1 MPGIVPGLRQ
11 VRRTLL
17 AASAAIAAAAVL
29 AADVTA
35 AGPRTGVVV
44 IETALGY
51 QDASAAGTG
60 VVLSADGTVL
70 TNNHVIRGA
79 TTIRVRVSSRRY
91 SARVLGYSLE
101 SDIAVLKL
109 RGASGLD
116 TATFGRSSIVRRGQ
130 SVTAVGNADGQGT
143 LVVSRGSVVALGR
156 KITVHD
162 EQGESHELAGLIQ
175 TDAELHPGESGGPL
189 LDARGRVIGIDT
201 AASTG
206 FAFHSGSNEGYAIPI
221 DRALAIARQIR
232 AGRESA
238 TVHVGPTAFIG
249 IAVHASGYYRNGYLT
264 GVRVDN
270 VVAGGPADR
279 IGLQRGDLIMTIDGT
294 RVATP
299 ADVAR
304 LVARR
309 HPGDTIRV
317 TWIKGSGDRSSGN
330 ARLAT
335 GPPQ

>member
-1 MPGIVPGLRQ
+1 MRQ

-17 AASAAIAAAAVL
+17 ASSAALAAAAAL
-29 AADVTA
+29 AAGA
-35 AGPRTGVVV
+35 GAGAGGPRTGVVV
-44 IETALGY
+44 IETALQY
-51 QDASAAGTG
+51 QHASAAGTG
-60 VVLSADGTVL
+60 VVLSADGIVL

-79 TTIRVRVSSRRY
+79 TTIRVLVSSNGRRFG
-91 SARVLGYSLE
+91 ARVLGYSLE
-101 SDIAVLKL
+101 NDIAVLKL
-109 RGASGLD
+109 QGASGLT
-116 TATFGRSSIVRRGQ
+116 TATFGRSAAVRRGQ
-130 SVTAVGNADGQGT
+130 SVAAVGNAEGQGD
-143 LVVSRGSVVALGR
+143 LVVSRGTVVALGR
-156 KITVHD
+156 KITVRDDQGDSHD
-162 EQGESHELAGLIQ
+162 LTGLIQ

-232 AGRESA
+232 AGRETA
-238 TVHVGPTAFIG
+238 TVHVGPTAFLG
-249 IAVHASGYYRNGYLT
+249 VAVHSSGYYSSGYVP

-270 VVAGGPADR
+270 IVAGAPADR
-279 IGLQRGDLIMTIDGT
+279 VGLERGDIITTIDGM
-294 RVATP
+294 RVKTP

-317 TWIKGSGDRSSGN
+317 TWINDSGDRSSGS